1 MELRHIELL
10 GEKHPLCFSM
20 SAAQNLTR
28 HFGSME
34 EMGEQILNEDV
45 SVRRAAVVDVLTEM
59 IRAGRVYAK
68 AMGYDVPRQIPCD
81 IADIIEPDTVPLV
94 GLILSVLR
102 RDSSRDVEI
111 EGAGK
116 NGGATISK

>member
-34 EMGEQILNEDV
+34 EMGEQIMNDDV
-45 SVRRAAVVDVLTEM
+45 SVRRAAVVDVLSEM

-68 AMGYDVPRQIPCD
+68 AMGYDVPKPIPCD
-81 IADIIEPDTVPLV
+81 IADILEPDTVPLV

-102 RDSSRDVEI
+102 RDSSRDIEI

>member
-1 MELRHIELL
+1 MELRYIELL

-34 EMGEQILNEDV
+34 EMGEQIMNEDV
-45 SVRRAAVVDVLTEM
+45 SVRRAAVVDVIAEM
-59 IRAGRVYAK
+59 IRSGRVYAK
-68 AMGYDVPRQIPCD
+68 AMGYDVPNPIPCD
-81 IADIIEPDTVPLV
+81 IADILEPDTVPLV